1 MNLTSY
7 EQTGQTLY
15 GEFATTASFILEQTI
30 AATGAPRPQ
39 SIQHRAKSPVS
50 LRRKLE
56 NQGLLDSESI
66 EKHMKDLAGV
76 RLIFYTNTDVDRFLN
91 SGLIRQTFEVDWK
104 ETRIHHPTS
113 ENAERTLSSYSL
125 YRLSQR
131 RARRTAGVREI
142 QRDAI

>member
-1 MNLTSY
+1 MNPTRY

-15 GEFATTASFILEQTI
+15 GEFATIVRFILEQTI
-30 AATGAPRPQ
+30 AAAGAPRPQ
-39 SIQHRAKSPVS
+39 SIQQRAKSPVS

-91 SGLIRQTFEVDWK
+91 SGLIRQGFEVD
-104 ETRIHHPTS
+104 
-113 ENAERTLSSYSL
+113 
-125 YRLSQR
+125 
-131 RARRTAGVREI
+131 
-142 QRDAI
+142 